1 MPSRNQVGNGSG
13 RFVASRRIIRS
24 MNPVGICVNTI
35 LKIIAPQLHA
45 QSLLL
50 REAMMNKYDWAQD
63 LLRDD
68 IILMQGRSIAFNR
81 QTQSHTDSLGP
92 YGEWT
97 PLIGLGFSRG
107 ATIRLA
113 GIKEILPFEP
123 GTIIFIRGGETPH
136 AIEAWQG
143 GQRISIA
150 CFTHRVV
157 WDEFKM
163 DYPWSNPF
171 PHILHVLTKNVS

>member
-1 MPSRNQVGNGSG
+1 MPSRNQVGNGST
-13 RFVASRRIIRS
+13 RFVTSRRIIRS
-24 MNPVGICVNTI
+24 MNPVGTCVNAI
-35 LKIIAPQLHA
+35 LEVICPPVYEA
-45 QSLLL
+45 SLQL
-50 REAMMNKYDWAQD
+50 REAIMKKYDWARD

-68 IILMQGRSIAFNR
+68 IILTHGRSIAFNR
-81 QTQSHTDSLGP
+81 QTQSHTDRLGP
-92 YGEWT
+92 HGEWT

-123 GTIIFIRGGETPH
+123 RTIIFIRGGEIPH
-136 AIEAWQG
+136 GIEAWQG

-157 WDEFKM
+157 WNEFRM
-163 DYPWSNPF
+163 TYPWSYPF
-171 PHILHVLTKNVS
+171 PDLLHVLITKT